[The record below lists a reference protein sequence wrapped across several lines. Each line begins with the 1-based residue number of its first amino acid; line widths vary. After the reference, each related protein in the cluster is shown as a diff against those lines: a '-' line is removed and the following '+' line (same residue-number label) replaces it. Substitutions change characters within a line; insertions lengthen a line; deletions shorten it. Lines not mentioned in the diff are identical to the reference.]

1 MSKVSIIVPVYKV
14 EKYLDKCVDSI
25 VNQTYKDIEI
35 ILVDDGSPDNCPKMC
50 DDWAIKDDRI
60 KVIHKENGGLSDARN
75 TGLEVSTGDYV
86 GFVDGDDVVSNVM
99 YEKLIDLI
107 SNSNSQISMCQ
118 FARFIEGNSPNYTIK
133 DDVSVFG
140 QNEALKEILKEKIG
154 NHVCN
159 KLFKRELFDN
169 ISFTKG
175 VAYEDIF
182 IFYKLVLKANKIAIT
197 DSKLYGYMQRRDS
210 ITNKCTVKN
219 VRDYLKANKTRY
231 EELKGKEELTDY
243 LNISVVKGFYILNVK
258 AASTK
263 EESFFFSDEL
273 VSECKFFRKIFNS
286 KYLKDY
292 LEDGN
297 IKTKVYKIILLVNR
311 RLFWKLLT
319 RKNENIR
326 SEK

>member
-50 DDWAIKDDRI
+50 DDWAKKNNRI

-75 TGLEVSTGDYV
+75 EGLKIATGDYV

-118 FARFIEGNSPNYTIK
+118 FARFVEGDSPNYTIK

-159 KLFKRELFDN
+159 KLFKRDLFDN

-210 ITNKCTVKN
+210 ITNGCSVKN
-219 VRDYLKANKTRY
+219 VKDYMNAINTRY
-231 EELKGKEELTDY
+231 NDLADNKELKMYLELSK
-243 LNISVVKGFYILNVK
+243 IIGIYIYHIK
-258 AASTK
+258 AVSTK
-263 EESFFFSDEL
+263 DKEFFFSDEAL
-273 VSECKFFRKIFNS
+273 NEYKVLKDLIKF
-286 KYLKDY
+286 KYLKSY
-292 LEDGN
+292 LEEGN
-297 IKTKVYKIILLVNR
+297 IKTKVYKIILLLNR
-311 RLFWKLLT
+311 NLFWKLMT
-319 RKNENIR
+319 RKN
-326 SEK
+326 KM